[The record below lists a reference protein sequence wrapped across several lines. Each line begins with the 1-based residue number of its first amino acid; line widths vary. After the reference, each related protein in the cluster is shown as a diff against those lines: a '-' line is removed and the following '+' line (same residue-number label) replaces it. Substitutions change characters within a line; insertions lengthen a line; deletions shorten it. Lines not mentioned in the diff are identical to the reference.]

1 MKKSHSKLA
10 EMFHTLPYL
19 AQKVWKARSNN
30 GAVFPYLHTFHTVFL
45 THTCMR
51 THPRTRARARTHTH
65 TTFLVW
71 KVWKVWKRQY
81 PRAFQGSIPQQ
92 LGMEGYGT

>member
-10 EMFHTLPYL
+10 EMFHTFHTSLKRYGRL
-19 AQKVWKARSNN
+19 EANN

-45 THTCMR
+45 THTCVR
-51 THPRTRARARTHTH
+51 THPRTRTRAHTHTH

-81 PRAFQGSIPQQ
+81 LSAFEGSIPQQ